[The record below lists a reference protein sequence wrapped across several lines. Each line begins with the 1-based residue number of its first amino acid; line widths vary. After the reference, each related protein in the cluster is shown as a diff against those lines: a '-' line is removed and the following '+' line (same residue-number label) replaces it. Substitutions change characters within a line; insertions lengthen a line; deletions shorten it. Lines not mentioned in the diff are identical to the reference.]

1 MKVKIYIKMLVT
13 IIVIVTVLSAT
24 TGAEDLGTVFS
35 YQGRLETAGSPPLSG
50 SYDFQFRV
58 HDTPLVGTG
67 TPIGDPMAEPNVPV
81 TEGIFT
87 VQLNPD
93 PGGTDPN
100 LFNGEVRYLEIA
112 VRKTGS
118 AESYYTISPR
128 QRIHAAPYAITAS
141 SARWLR
147 GRSSTE
153 KVVYVDDA
161 GNVGIGT
168 TNPRGKL
175 EVSHDGVTANLVV
188 DSNGN
193 VGIGTTDPGVNRLRV
208 EGDIDITGALKINN
222 KRPIKFA
229 KYSWLPFLSGN
240 WYPNQNEINFDTNV
254 PYNEYAA
261 AIVGFNSGEWD
272 INENS
277 EQSHIRV
284 YVKREATGTWWIH
297 VRENAHNYY
306 PDWEV
311 WVMYVHMSLVEGLYG
326 YNY

>member
-1 MKVKIYIKMLVT
+1 MGMRIHTKILIGMM
-13 IIVIVTVLSAT
+13 VLLLGMGGASR
-24 TGAEDLGTVFS
+24 AEDLGTVFS
-35 YQGRLETAGSPPLSG
+35 YQGRLETAGSPPLNG

-58 HDTPLVGTG
+58 YDTPNVGTG
-67 TPIGDPMAEPNVPV
+67 TPIGELMEEPNVLV

-93 PGGTDPN
+93 PSGSDPN

-118 AESYYTISPR
+118 AESYFTISPR
-128 QRIHAAPYAITAS
+128 QRINAAPYAITSS

-147 GRSSTE
+147 GRNSTK

-193 VGIGTTDPGVNRLRV
+193 VGIGTTDPGVNRLKV
-208 EGDIDITGALKINN
+208 AGDIDITGALKINN
-222 KRPIKFA
+222 KKPIKFI
-229 KYSWLPFLSGN
+229 KYIFPSNVEGYSVDSGIS
-240 WYPNQNEINFDTNV
+240 YD
-254 PYNEYAA
+254 EYAA
-261 AIVGFNSGEWD
+261 AIVGFSTGYWD
-272 INENS
+272 INENGP
-277 EQSHIRV
+277 QYHIRV
-284 YVKREATGTWWIH
+284 YPWRYDVTGTWLIYAYQD
-297 VRENAHNYY
+297 AHGSGEYL
-306 PDWEV
+306 PDWIV
-311 WVMYVHMSLVEGLYG
+311 WVMYVHMSLVEDLYG
-326 YNY
+326 Y